1 MALTN
6 PGARFS
12 FVISGQ
18 CPSKKNTYGIRRFG
32 RGRASIGIGASPEY
46 EAWEKNAALEL
57 KIQQVEG
64 NVPMMRGPTWLC
76 AKIYWKWSGR
86 GGRPDLSNLIQSV
99 EDAVERSG
107 VIKNDFQIESLDGSR
122 RIIITAGEPRVE
134 LFVQEVMEGAP

>member
-1 MALTN
+1 MGLTN

-32 RGRASIGIGASPEY
+32 RGRATIGIGASVEY
-46 EAWEKNAALEL
+46 EKWEKNAALEL

-64 NVPMMRGPTWLC
+64 NVPMLRGPTWLS
-76 AKIYWKWSGR
+76 AKICWKWSGR

-99 EDAVERSG
+99 EDALQRAG
-107 VIKNDFQIESLDGSR
+107 VIENDFQIESVDGSR
-122 RIIITAGEPRVE
+122 RIFITTGEPRVE
-134 LFVQEVMEGAP
+134 LFVQEITEGAS